1 MNGSDHLLHILS
13 RIVISI
19 LTFVS
24 VFVISLSVEVPRDAI
39 AWELP
44 DRRFLSLSLEFL
56 DEYELPKM
64 TYEGTK
70 VGGLSAITYDPKSYN
85 ADTHSFKLYALSDD
99 SGYIN
104 NPRFYTLEVKLK
116 SPDKGKIGID
126 KVTVEGVTFL
136 KNEKGETFAPKFLN
150 PEGIALSPRNSVFIS
165 SEGISDV
172 GVTPLMLGEFDLK
185 TGKIKENLPIP
196 TRYLPDA
203 EGDKQTRGIVNN
215 LGLESLTLDRES
227 FSPGGRD
234 PFRLFTAVESPLV
247 QDKDSQKEG
256 RNRFLHYLIV
266 DKDPQLVAEH
276 FYPLDRVSSLFH
288 GLTDLLALG
297 KGGHFLSLERSFG
310 LKGFE
315 AKIFQVAIAGAT
327 DTSRIES
334 LKGELTTIKP
344 MAKKLLLDLDQLDIA
359 IDNLEGMT
367 LGPRLA
373 DGSQSLILVSDDNF
387 RPEQKNQFLLLRLKS
402 NS

>member
-1 MNGSDHLLHILS
+1 MNRSDRFLHIFS

-19 LTFVS
+19 LTFAS
-24 VFVISLSVEVPRDAI
+24 VFVISFPRDAI
-39 AWELP
+39 ALAFP
-44 DRRFLSLSLEFL
+44 DRTFLNLSLEFL

-85 ADTHSFKLYALSDD
+85 ADSHSFKMYALSDD

-104 NPRFYTLEVKLK
+104 PPRFYTLNVQLE
-116 SPDKGKIGID
+116 SPDHGKIGIN

-136 KNEKGETFAPKFLN
+136 KNEKGETFPPKFLN

-172 GVTPLMLGEFDLK
+172 GVKPLMLGEFDLK
-185 TGKIKENLPIP
+185 TGQIQESFPIP

-203 EGDKQTRGIVNN
+203 EGDKQTGGIVNN
-215 LGLESLTLDRES
+215 LGFESLTLDRES

-247 QDKDSQKEG
+247 QDKDTREG

-276 FYPLDRVSSLFH
+276 FYPLDRVSSIFH

-310 LKGFE
+310 LKGFQ

-327 DTSRIES
+327 DTSRVES
-334 LKGELTTIKP
+334 LKGELNTVKP
-344 MAKKLLLDLDQLDIA
+344 MAKKLLLDFNQLDIA
-359 IDNLEGMT
+359 IIDNLEGMT

-387 RPEQKNQFLLLRLKS
+387 RPEQKNQFLLLRVKS

>member
-1 MNGSDHLLHILS
+1 MNASDRFLHIFS

-24 VFVISLSVEVPRDAI
+24 VFVISFPRDTI
-39 AWELP
+39 ALALP
-44 DRRFLSLSLEFL
+44 DRAFLNLSLDFL
-56 DEYELPKM
+56 DDYELPKM

-85 ADTHSFKLYALSDD
+85 AERHSFKIYALSDD

-104 NPRFYTLEVKLK
+104 NPRFYTLEVTLK
-116 SPDKGKIGID
+116 SPDQGQIGID

-136 KNEKGETFAPKFLN
+136 KNEKGETFPPKFLN
-150 PEGIALSPRNSVFIS
+150 PEGIALSPRNSLFIS

-185 TGKIKENLPIP
+185 TGQLQQNLPIP

-215 LGLESLTLDRES
+215 LGFESLSLDRES

-247 QDKDSQKEG
+247 QDKDTGEG

-276 FYPLDRVSSLFH
+276 FYPLDRVSSIFH

-310 LKGFE
+310 FRGFE
-315 AKIFQVAIAGAT
+315 AKIYQVAIAGAT
-327 DTSRIES
+327 DTSRVEN
-334 LKGELTTIKP
+334 LKGELNTVKP
-344 MAKKLLLDLDQLDIA
+344 MAKKILLDFNQLDIA

-387 RPEQKNQFLLLRLKS
+387 RPEQKNQFLLLRVKS
-402 NS
+402 PS

>member
-1 MNGSDHLLHILS
+1 MNASDRFLHIFS

-24 VFVISLSVEVPRDAI
+24 VFVISFPRDTI
-39 AWELP
+39 ALALP
-44 DRRFLSLSLEFL
+44 DRAFLNLSLDFL
-56 DEYELPKM
+56 DDYELPKM

-85 ADTHSFKLYALSDD
+85 ADRHSFKIYALSDD

-104 NPRFYTLEVKLK
+104 NPRFYTLEVTLK
-116 SPDKGKIGID
+116 SPDHGKIGID
-126 KVTVEGVTFL
+126 KITVEGVTFL
-136 KNEKGETFAPKFLN
+136 KNEKGEIFPSKFLN
-150 PEGIALSPRNSVFIS
+150 PEGIALSPRNSLFIS

-185 TGKIKENLPIP
+185 TGQLQENLPIP

-215 LGLESLTLDRES
+215 LGFESLTLDRES

-247 QDKDSQKEG
+247 QDKDTGEG

-276 FYPLDRVSSLFH
+276 FYPLDRVSSIFH

-297 KGGHFLSLERSFG
+297 KGV
-310 LKGFE
+310 
-315 AKIFQVAIAGAT
+315 IFSV
-327 DTSRIES
+327 
-334 LKGELTTIKP
+334 
-344 MAKKLLLDLDQLDIA
+344 
-359 IDNLEGMT
+359 
-367 LGPRLA
+367 
-373 DGSQSLILVSDDNF
+373 
-387 RPEQKNQFLLLRLKS
+387 
-402 NS
+402 

>member
-1 MNGSDHLLHILS
+1 MNASDRFLHIFS
-13 RIVISI
+13 RIVFSI
-19 LTFVS
+19 VTFAL
-24 VFVISLSVEVPRDAI
+24 VFVISLSVEVPGDAI
-39 AWELP
+39 ALALP
-44 DRRFLSLSLEFL
+44 DRTFLNLSLEFL

-85 ADTHSFKLYALSDD
+85 ADSHSFKMYALSDD

-116 SPDKGKIGID
+116 SPDRDKIGID

-136 KNEKGETFAPKFLN
+136 KNEKGENFPPKFLN
-150 PEGIALSPRNSVFIS
+150 PEGIALSPRNSLFIS

-185 TGKIKENLPIP
+185 TGQLQEHLPIP
-196 TRYLPDA
+196 NRYLPDG

-215 LGLESLTLDRES
+215 LGFESLTLDRES

-247 QDKDSQKEG
+247 QDKDTREG

-276 FYPLDRVSSLFH
+276 FYPLDRVSTIFH
-288 GLTDLLALG
+288 GLTDLLSLG

-310 LKGFE
+310 FRGFE

-334 LKGELTTIKP
+334 LKGELNTVKP
-344 MAKKLLLDLDQLDIA
+344 MAKKLLLDFSQLDIA

-387 RPEQKNQFLLLRLKS
+387 RPEQKNQFLLLRVKS
-402 NS
+402 PS

>member
-1 MNGSDHLLHILS
+1 MNASDRFLHIFS

-24 VFVISLSVEVPRDAI
+24 VFVISFPRDTI
-39 AWELP
+39 ALALP
-44 DRRFLSLSLEFL
+44 DRAFLNLSLDFL

-85 ADTHSFKLYALSDD
+85 ADRHSFKIYALSDD

-104 NPRFYTLEVKLK
+104 NPRFYTLEVTLK
-116 SPDKGKIGID
+116 SPDQGQIGID

-136 KNEKGETFAPKFLN
+136 KNEKGETFPPKFLN
-150 PEGIALSPRNSVFIS
+150 PEGIALSPRNSLFIS

-185 TGKIKENLPIP
+185 TGQLQENLPIP

-215 LGLESLTLDRES
+215 LGFESLTLDRES

-234 PFRLFTAVESPLV
+234 PFRLFTAVESSLI
-247 QDKDSQKEG
+247 QDKDSEKASK
-256 RNRFLHYLIV
+256 NRFLHYLIV
-266 DKDPQLVAEH
+266 DKEPQLVAEH
-276 FYPLDRVSSLFH
+276 FYPLDRSSLSLFN

-310 LKGFE
+310 FKGFE
-315 AKIFQVAIAGAT
+315 AKIYQVAIAGAT
-327 DTSRIES
+327 DTSRVES
-334 LKGELTTIKP
+334 LKGELNTVKP
-344 MAKKLLLDLDQLDIA
+344 MAKKLLLDFNQLDIA

-387 RPEQKNQFLLLRLKS
+387 RPEQKNQFLLLRVKS
-402 NS
+402 HF